1 MINIAMV
8 VYSHY
13 PTDPRV
19 RREAEALV
27 EAGMAVDVISL
38 VRRSGEETKTRVNG
52 VNVYRIQLKRK
63 RAGKIRYFLQYGY
76 FIVAA
81 CLKLSWLH
89 LSRRYDIVHV
99 HNMPDILVSTA
110 LFPKMTGSKI
120 ILDLHDPMPELY
132 MTIYSMGASHPL
144 VKVLL
149 ALEKLSIAFADRVI
163 TPNTAFR
170 DLFVSR
176 SCPPWKLHIVMNSPQ
191 ETIFHKREIKAKN
204 SEDSDRR
211 DKFDLMY
218 HGLIVERHGLDDAIE
233 AASLIKDQIPN
244 LIFHIYGEGEFLE
257 DLKEKVK
264 RLAVSDWVEF
274 YGFVPLERIAAAISD
289 IDLGIVPN
297 KMSPFTN
304 INFPTRIFEYLS
316 VEKPVVIPRTKGV
329 CDYFS
334 EDSIYFFN
342 PGDVNSLARTILKV
356 YEDPQGCLKMVQ
368 RGISIYHQH
377 RWELQKDHLVN
388 LVLDL
393 LGILQTP
400 AGSTHGNNIQ
410 EFHKIPGP

>member
-99 HNMPDILVSTA
+99 
-110 LFPKMTGSKI
+110 
-120 ILDLHDPMPELY
+120 
-132 MTIYSMGASHPL
+132 
-144 VKVLL
+144 
-149 ALEKLSIAFADRVI
+149 
-163 TPNTAFR
+163 
-170 DLFVSR
+170 VSR

-410 EFHKIPGP
+410 KFHKIPGP